1 MLDIKFIREN
11 LKIVKDNIE
20 QRGMVFDEDYF
31 LKVDKKRRDA
41 IAETEELQKTR
52 NTLSKDIGLLASK
65 GAKIESKKEE
75 ADKVNKLL
83 EDSSKKL
90 SKIENEFKD
99 YILTLPNL
107 LDTDVPTGKDE
118 TKNVVLKEE
127 KVTNKLDNAKN
138 HLDLTI
144 DLEMLDQDKASEISG
159 SRFALLYS
167 DIAKLHRSISNYM
180 IDCHTKNAKYKE
192 VNVPLMVNEKSL
204 IGTGQ
209 LPKFR
214 EDLFEIKNKDNFFLI
229 PTSEVPLTNIVSN
242 KVVEKNNLPISYT
255 CLSTC
260 FRSEA
265 GSYGK
270 DTKGLIRQH
279 QFDKVELV
287 KITTE
292 ETSADALEEIV
303 NDAENLLINLK
314 LPYRKILLC
323 SGDTG
328 FSSSM
333 TYDLEVWMPGQ
344 NNFLEISS
352 CSNFKDFQSRR
363 LNIKYK
369 DGNSKTYAH
378 TLNGSGLAVG
388 RTLAAIL
395 ENYQD
400 KDGNIIVPD
409 VIQPYMDK
417 DIIKKEF

>member
-20 QRGMVFDEDYF
+20 QRGMIFDEDYF
-31 LKVDKKRRDA
+31 LKIDKKRRDA
-41 IAETEELQKTR
+41 IVETEELQKTR
-52 NTLSKDIGLLASK
+52 NTLSKNIGLLASK
-65 GAKIESKKEE
+65 GEKIESKKEE
-75 ADKVNKLL
+75 AEKVNKLL

-90 SKIENEFKD
+90 SKIENEFKE

-107 LDTDVPTGKDE
+107 LDADVPTGKDE
-118 TKNVVLKEE
+118 TKNIVLKEK
-127 KVTNKLDNAKN
+127 KVTSKLDNAKN
-138 HLDLTI
+138 HLDLATN
-144 DLEMLDQDKASEISG
+144 LEMLDQDKASEISG

-180 IDCHTKNAKYKE
+180 IDCHTKNANYKE

-209 LPKFR
+209 LPKFK
-214 EDLFEIKNKDNFFLI
+214 EDLFEIKNKNNFFLI

-242 KVVEKNNLPISYT
+242 EVIDKNDLPISYA
-255 CLSTC
+255 CLSSC

-270 DTKGLIRQH
+270 ETKGLIRQH

-287 KITTE
+287 KITTQ
-292 ETSADALEEIV
+292 ETSGEALEEIV

-328 FSSSM
+328 FSSSI

-369 DGNSKTYAH
+369 DENSKTYAH

-409 VIQPYMDK
+409 VIQPYMGK
-417 DIIKKEF
+417 DIIKNEL

>member
-31 LKVDKKRRDA
+31 LKVDKKRRDT

>member
-83 EDSSKKL
+83 EDSLKKL

>member
-180 IDCHTKNAKYKE
+180 IDCHTENAKYKE

-242 KVVEKNNLPISYT
+242 KVVEKNDLPISYT